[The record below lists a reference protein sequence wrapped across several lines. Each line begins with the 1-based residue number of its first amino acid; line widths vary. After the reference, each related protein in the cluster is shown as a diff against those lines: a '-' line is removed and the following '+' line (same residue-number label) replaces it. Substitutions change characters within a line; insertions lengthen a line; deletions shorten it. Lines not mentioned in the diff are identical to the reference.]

1 MLQEKF
7 RLNGYYYII
16 EIVSLVTLVVIAAI
30 SSYFPEYI
38 TFVRYPQFILPLF
51 VSMFCFNL
59 FFFTLY
65 AIFKKKSLFKF
76 TRYAFIV
83 FFTAIIY
90 LTGGVTSPFIITFV
104 FPLLVSAVDLKPEMT
119 KKMAVILCSVLTL
132 MIFADPEYLKD
143 PAIVTEYSILLF
155 IYVVLATYTYNLVK
169 NTFTQKFEK
178 EEATRKL
185 FEMVEIDRL
194 KTDFV
199 TIASH
204 QLRTP
209 LSSAAWGLDNIL
221 SESTV
226 SDENKVLIKESYDR
240 IKRASQIVNEMLQA
254 IDVSH
259 IAANIE
265 AEKIDLA
272 KIVKGVMDELRY
284 LVIRNGVKIEPS
296 IVDHAIIEADPK
308 LLKAGITNLVDNAI
322 RYSPKGIVKVTLTV
336 DDDNAKL
343 VVKDNGSG
351 ILEEDMPYIFGKFFR
366 GKNAMAIDPNESGVG
381 LYITKRIIELHSGTI
396 SLKSESGKGTELS
409 VTLPITQEAKNK
421 FKQ

>member
-1 MLQEKF
+1 
-7 RLNGYYYII
+7 
-16 EIVSLVTLVVIAAI
+16 
-30 SSYFPEYI
+30 
-38 TFVRYPQFILPLF
+38 
-51 VSMFCFNL
+51 
-59 FFFTLY
+59 
-65 AIFKKKSLFKF
+65 
-76 TRYAFIV
+76 
-83 FFTAIIY
+83 
-90 LTGGVTSPFIITFV
+90 
-104 FPLLVSAVDLKPEMT
+104 
-119 KKMAVILCSVLTL
+119 
-132 MIFADPEYLKD
+132 
-143 PAIVTEYSILLF
+143 
-155 IYVVLATYTYNLVK
+155 LVK